1 MPREFSR
8 TRRVEEQM
16 RRDLSDMIRHEIK
29 EPGLGMISISEIRVT
44 PDLGQAQVYVSILQ
58 DDREIIERSLETL
71 QAYAGKLRGLLGK
84 RMRIRRV
91 PELTFIYDDLIR
103 RSAELDQV
111 IENAVEEDH
120 RKADRYHTSI
130 NDNGEDHG

>member
-1 MPREFSR
+1 
-8 TRRVEEQM
+8 M

-58 DDREIIERSLETL
+58 DDREVIDRSLETL
-71 QAYAGKLRGLLGK
+71 QVYAGKLRGLLGK

-120 RKADRYHTSI
+120 RKADHYHTSMT
-130 NDNGEDHG
+130 DNGEEHG